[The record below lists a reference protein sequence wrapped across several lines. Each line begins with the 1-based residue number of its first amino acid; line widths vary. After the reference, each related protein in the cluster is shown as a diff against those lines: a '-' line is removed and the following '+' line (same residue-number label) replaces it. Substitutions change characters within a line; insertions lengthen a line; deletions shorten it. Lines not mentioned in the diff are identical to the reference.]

1 MADGKL
7 TALKLRTLTG
17 AGRYGDGDGLWLQ
30 VRDADHRSWLYR
42 FMIAGKSRQMGLGPF
57 PDVSLAGARE
67 AARKCRAMVREGQ
80 DPIDARK
87 QIKAANRAKA
97 GALTFKQVSER
108 YIAAHEASWSN
119 EKHKYQWRQTL
130 DVAAVGFGGHLVAD
144 VATGDVMRVLEKIWQ
159 AKPETASRLRG
170 RIESV
175 LDYATARGWRAGDN
189 PARWRGHLAKLL
201 PAPGKVVKV
210 QHQPALPW
218 QDVGAFMAALDK
230 QEGVA
235 ALALRFTILTASR
248 TGEVIGARWSEFD
261 LTRAVWSIP
270 ADRMKMKRPHRVP
283 LSPAALAVL
292 QAVAPLRA
300 DTGRDGWVFPGGK
313 PDAPMSNMGMLMLLR
328 RMNPHSAE
336 TPARWR
342 DVASGEPISV
352 HGFRSSFRDWCAES
366 TNYPRELAEKALAH
380 MLPDA
385 VEAAY
390 QRSDMLEKRQRLMAD
405 WATFCTRAPVTG
417 EVVAIRAKVN

>member
-1 MADGKL
+1 MAGGKL
-7 TALKLRTLTG
+7 NALKLRTLINP
-17 AGRYGDGDGLWLQ
+17 GRYGDGDGLWLQ

-42 FMIAGKSRQMGLGPF
+42 FMFAGKPRQMGLGPF
-57 PDVSLAGARE
+57 PDVSLADGRE

-87 QIKAANRAKA
+87 QVKAANRAKA
-97 GALTFKQVSER
+97 GALTFKQVADR

-130 DVAAVGFGGHLVAD
+130 DVAAAGFGYRLVAD
-144 VATGDVMRVLEKIWQ
+144 VATGDVMRVLDKIWQ
-159 AKPETASRLRG
+159 VKPETASRLRG

-175 LDYATARGWRAGDN
+175 LDYATARGWRTGDN

-201 PAPGKVVKV
+201 PAPGKVAKV

-218 QDVGAFMAALDK
+218 QDVGTFMAALDK

-235 ALALRFTILTASR
+235 ALALRFTVLTAAR
-248 TGEVIGARWSEFD
+248 TGEVIGARWTEFD
-261 LTRAVWSIP
+261 LTTGLWSIP
-270 ADRMKMKRPHRVP
+270 ANRMKMKRPHRVP
-283 LSPAALAVL
+283 LSPAALVILKA
-292 QAVAPLRA
+292 A
-300 DTGRDGWVFPGGK
+300 DPDRDGWVFPGGK
-313 PDAPMSNMGMLMLLR
+313 AKAPMSNMGMLMLLR
-328 RMNPHSAE
+328 RMNPHTPE
-336 TPARWR
+336 EPARWR
-342 DVASGEPISV
+342 DAVSGEPISV
-352 HGFRSSFRDWCAES
+352 HGFRSTFRDWCAES

-385 VEAAY
+385 IESAY

-405 WATFCTRAPVTG
+405 WATFCTRLPVTG
-417 EVVAIRAKVN
+417 EVVPIRA